1 MKIFGLA
8 VYVVATVSVHAQ
20 SVSTQMGA
28 RQLAMGNSS
37 AALADEW
44 SLFNNAAGL
53 SKQKQLTGTFA
64 FEATPTL
71 PGANRLATSF
81 LLPTA
86 HFTGAIGFFRFGD
99 AVYNE
104 QVVTVAAAHQLGI
117 TSLGL
122 KANYI
127 QYRAEG
133 FGTQSSISIDFG
145 GITELTKVVSVAAYI
160 TNLTQSSLT
169 SSTGE
174 RLPTRLVVG
183 VGLKL
188 TEKVFVNSEIEK
200 EVGFPIAWRTG
211 IEYDIYKSIF
221 VRTGYS
227 LNPSSM
233 HFGIGT
239 KKKKIA
245 IDYALRY
252 HSALGVSH
260 QASASYLLST
270 PLAK

>member
-1 MKIFGLA
+1 MRIFGLA
-8 VYVVATVSVHAQ
+8 IYVIATVSATAQ

-37 AALADEW
+37 AALTDEW

-64 FEATPTL
+64 FEATPSL
-71 PGANRLATSF
+71 PGANRLAASF
-81 LLPTA
+81 LLPTS
-86 HFTGAIGFFRFGD
+86 HFTGGIGFFRFGD

-104 QVVTVAAAHQLGI
+104 QLVTIAAAHQLGI

-133 FGTQSSISIDFG
+133 FGTHSAISIDFG
-145 GITELTKVVSVAAYI
+145 GITEITKMISVAAYI

-174 RLPTRLVVG
+174 RIPTRLVVG

-188 TEKVFVNSEIEK
+188 SEKVFVNSEIEK
-200 EVGFPIAWRTG
+200 EVDFPISWRTG

-227 LNPSSM
+227 LNPSAL
-233 HFGIGT
+233 HFGLGT
-239 KKKKIA
+239 KKKKII

-270 PLAK
+270 LLAK